1 MINYSRIP
9 LLATL
14 GLASIALL
22 QGMATAAES
31 SRVYVNFKPGKK
43 ALAKGLI
50 QNASGVVHHE
60 FDELNAVATT
70 LPVTAIQALRN
81 NPNIEFLE
89 DDPPRYLFSHS
100 EANEIIPYGLDM
112 VQATAVW
119 DANHDGVID
128 TGATT
133 GTGIK
138 VGVIDSGIFVGHEDF
153 GGVSISGYNGN
164 LPWNQ
169 DGSGHGTHVCGTI
182 AASLNGKGVVGVS
195 PGTIQLFMVRV
206 FGDSGTWAYSSTL
219 LDAAQRCQKAGCKII
234 SMSLGGSLKSRTE
247 EQGLNALYNNG
258 AGLLLIAAAGN
269 DGTTRTSY
277 PAGYAS
283 VVSVAAIDSSKTVAD
298 FSQKNSDVEVCA
310 PGVGV
315 LSTVPYTDTSAVTVG
330 TTTTKGTHI
339 EFAAQGDASGT
350 LVDGGIGDQTNLNW
364 SGKIALI
371 QRGTLSFF
379 DKVKNA
385 QANGAA
391 GVIIYNN
398 VSGGFSG
405 TLGEGN
411 SSTIPA
417 IGISLEDGNDLKS
430 TALGL
435 MANLTSRILS
445 NTSGYAEYDGTSM
458 ATPHVSAVAALVW
471 SAVGNSKTAAQIRT
485 ALQVTA
491 EDLGTAGRDTAYGYG
506 LVQAKAAIDNL
517 GGPGSGN
524 NDTTPP
530 VISNLTSRIVNA
542 KQGTFE
548 ITWSTNE
555 PATSQVTLNGQV
567 YNDNTLVTAHKM
579 SFRGTKGVLY
589 TYTVTSTDAAGNT
602 SAPITNTHQN

>member
-1 MINYSRIP
+1 MINFSRI
-9 LLATL
+9 LRLATL

-22 QGMATAAES
+22 QGIATAAES
-31 SRVYVNFKPGKK
+31 SRVYVNFKPGRKD
-43 ALAKGLI
+43 LAKGLI

-60 FDELNAVATT
+60 FDELNSVATT

-81 NPNIEFLE
+81 NPNIEFVE
-89 DDPPRYLFSHS
+89 DDPPRYLFSGS
-100 EANEIIPYGLDM
+100 QANEIIPYGLDM

-128 TGATT
+128 PGAAT

-153 GGVSISGYNGN
+153 GGVTISGYNGN

-195 PGTIQLFMVRV
+195 PGAIELYMVRV

-283 VVSVAAIDSSKTVAD
+283 VVSVAAIDSTKTVAD

-330 TTTTKGTHI
+330 DATIKGTHI

-350 LVDGGIGDQTNLNW
+350 LVDGGIGDQIDPSW
-364 SGKIALI
+364 SDKIVLI

-385 QANGAA
+385 QANGAV

-405 TLGEGN
+405 TLGDGN

-417 IGISLEDGNDLKS
+417 IGISLDDGNILKS
-430 TALGL
+430 KLGQV
-435 MANLTSRILS
+435 ASLTSRILS

-506 LVQAKAAIDNL
+506 LVRAKAAIGNL
-517 GGPGSGN
+517 VGPGGGN

-530 VISNLTSRIVNA
+530 VISNLTSRVVNA

-567 YNDNTLVTAHKM
+567 YNNNVLVTSHKM

-602 SAPITNTHQN
+602 SAPITQTHKN